1 MPLPPINYDYY
12 PARWHSP
19 RDGRAILAIVAHGTV
34 GTDSR
39 TFLKRGGDLPDGS
52 DKKVSIHVLIQKD
65 GTIYRMVPD
74 ELAAHHAGGALL
86 ADGRVSSALTLAG
99 QTYRG
104 QQINRH
110 TLGFELENL
119 QNDRD
124 PYTDAQ
130 LWSMGWQ
137 IARWRARYGQLPLF
151 RHATVDLTRRR
162 DPYNLTVATMEL
174 WARRA
179 AAEAERKTYRV
190 TSPVG
195 ANIRNG
201 RSTAAGI
208 VGLLKQGD
216 TWSGYPTLGGSVT
229 IARYGTSKIW
239 IVDET
244 GRGVWSLLLEE
255 VQP

>member
-1 MPLPPINYDYY
+1 MPTPPINYDY
-12 PARWHSP
+12 PARWQSS
-19 RDGRAILAIVAHGTV
+19 RDGAPIVAIIAHGTG

-39 TFLKRGGDLPDGS
+39 KYLQRGGDLPDGS

-65 GTIYRMVPD
+65 GTIYRQVD
-74 ELAAHHAGGALL
+74 DARTANHAGGVLV
-86 ADGRVSSALTLAG
+86 GGVFSSVLTVAG

-104 QQINRH
+104 QQVNRH

-119 QNDRD
+119 QNGKD

-151 RHATVDLTRRR
+151 RHATVDPTRRR

-208 VGLLKQGD
+208 VGLLKPGD
-216 TWSGYPTLGGSVT
+216 TWSGYPTPGGSVT

>member
-1 MPLPPINYDYY
+1 MPTPPINYDY

-104 QQINRH
+104 HRINQV

-119 QNDRD
+119 QNGRD

-130 LWSMGWQ
+130 LWAMGWQ
-137 IARWRARYGQLPLF
+137 LARWRSRYGPLPLF
-151 RHATVDLTRRR
+151 RHATLDPTRKR
-162 DPYNLTVATMEL
+162 DPLGLTVVAMEL
-174 WARRA
+174 WAARA
-179 AAEAERKTYRV
+179 AAGAERKTYRV
-190 TSPVG
+190 ASKVG

-216 TWSGYPTLGGSVT
+216 RWSGYPTPGGSVT
-229 IARYGTSKIW
+229 IAGYGSSKIW
-239 IVDET
+239 ICDET

-255 VQP
+255 TKD

>member
-1 MPLPPINYDYY
+1 MPTPPINYDY
-12 PARWHSP
+12 PARWQSS
-19 RDGRAILAIVAHGTV
+19 RDGAPIVAIIAHGTG

-39 TFLKRGGDLPDGS
+39 KYLQRGGDLPDGS

-65 GTIYRMVPD
+65 GTIYRQVD
-74 ELAAHHAGGALL
+74 DARTANHAGGVLV
-86 ADGRVSSALTLAG
+86 GGVFSSVLTVAG

-104 QQINRH
+104 QQVNRH

-119 QNDRD
+119 QNGKD

-151 RHATVDLTRRR
+151 RHATVDPTRRR

-208 VGLLKQGD
+208 VGLLKPGD
-216 TWSGYPTLGGSVT
+216 TWSGYPTPGGSVT
-229 IARYGTSKIW
+229 IARYGSSKIW
-239 IVDET
+239 ICDET

-255 VQP
+255 TKD